1 MNCKFHPD
9 NSDCLMPY
17 FINPV
22 KVLPAFPEVAYT
34 GENGRDFICV
44 IHEADLHIKS
54 ESDSL
59 LPDIMTYLV
68 FDESPV
74 FKPYLDRI
82 FLYMDPVRAIEKA
95 IELGYGKPI
104 SKEDLKPFFVNEY
117 RRTDTLHIRLVAIPL
132 LRGIVN
138 EHYVEMYKDRLRHG
152 IQNGQL

>member
-1 MNCKFHPD
+1 
-9 NSDCLMPY
+9 MPNY
-17 FINPV
+17 TGNV
-22 KVLPAFPEVAYT
+22 TVLPTFPEIAYVDED
-34 GENGRDFICV
+34 GLDYICV

-74 FKPYLDRI
+74 FKPYLDRL
-82 FLYMDPVRAIEKA
+82 FLYVDPVRAIEKA

-117 RRTDTLHIRLVAIPL
+117 RKTDTLHIRLVAIPL
-132 LRGIVN
+132 LRSQVN
-138 EHYVEMYKDRLRHG
+138 EYYVEKYKDQLRHG